1 MKMQQ
6 TKKHRQGG
14 FTLIELMIV
23 IAVVGVLIVIGV
35 NAFRGSSDGANALAI
50 NGASKQ
56 LAKGVGYMH
65 VQMGTG
71 LNAMSNPILGS
82 GMTMM
87 DVLMVGSDAVNSTY
101 KTRFEQ
107 INMRPMEGDF
117 RVQTRA
123 SGSTPGVYQVLDY
136 TVGFV
141 ACATGKI
148 CLQYANVPSETV
160 AELAKRAGISNFA
173 AATGVS
179 TGPLRYTPA
188 SNGFHTVT
196 VEEVP

>member
-1 MKMQQ
+1 MKKLQPKRQ
-6 TKKHRQGG
+6 GQGG

-71 LNAMSNPILGS
+71 LSAIGNPVLAS

-87 DVLMVGSDAVNSTY
+87 DVLMVGSSAVNTTY
-101 KTRFEQ
+101 RTRFEQ

-117 RVQTRA
+117 RVVTRA

-136 TVGFV
+136 TVSFV
-141 ACATGKI
+141 TCATGKL
-148 CLQYANVPSETV
+148 CLQYTNVPSETV
-160 AELAKRAGISNFA
+160 AELAKRAGINNFVA
-173 AATGVS
+173 STAVS
-179 TGPLRYTPA
+179 SGPLRYTAA